1 MLRHLPKCFCI
12 SKELSRA
19 AGRYFGRQI
28 GYPGEKHSTGL
39 MSVCLGFLS
48 CKRSR
53 VSPSHGQFK
62 KNKAV
67 TYYRKSLN
75 RQYYGSVQTVAFR
88 VLMSLSCAFLDINA
102 GRVCG
107 REVLCI
113 YSFASPVRFPANIC
127 SQLQQAIHG
136 PQAFRNSSFLKC
148 LLLFQISVTS
158 FVLHAYPVLLLGQ
171 LQQVCAWDI
180 PTFSTPAATPPLQH
194 WFA

>member
-1 MLRHLPKCFCI
+1 MQ
-12 SKELSRA
+12 
-19 AGRYFGRQI
+19 G
-28 GYPGEKHSTGL
+28 
-39 MSVCLGFLS
+39 
-48 CKRSR
+48 
-53 VSPSHGQFK
+53 
-62 KNKAV
+62 
-67 TYYRKSLN
+67 
-75 RQYYGSVQTVAFR
+75 
-88 VLMSLSCAFLDINA
+88 
-102 GRVCG
+102 VCG

-194 WFA
+194 WFAWAVQVKLKASCTLSLKWDAVTTLLNMCIPQSLYLYTKISVLTGFFGSSHLACIRQKKVALCNVAATGLQIPSEAVVLQVMTLQSSLWAWAVPPPQDCP